1 MKLTSM
7 IGDLL
12 KSLFQKPVTQ
22 QYPFERLPAPERF
35 RGNLHWEP
43 EKCTGC
49 MLCIKDCPANAIE
62 LIVIDKINKRFVMRY
77 HQDRCIYCEQC
88 VVSCR
93 FKCLNLSN
101 QEWEQAVTQRKPL
114 EVFYGN
120 DEDIHSL
127 LARTA
132 AQPAESPC
140 K

>member
-120 DEDIHSL
+120 DEDIQSL

>member
-1 MKLTSM
+1 M

-120 DEDIHSL
+120 DEDIQSL